1 MGSETICIDAEV
13 LDFAWETGGIANIKR
28 LESVTGLIESS
39 NNAVHLT
46 LDCIDACLE
55 ALLAG
60 MMLLS
65 LYLEIDPLGFGEM
78 FDITTEVLV
87 GCIKGVRFID
97 GNVLG
102 PVNLPELPGYLSVCE

>member
-1 MGSETICIDAEV
+1 M
-13 LDFAWETGGIANIKR
+13 
-28 LESVTGLIESS
+28 IESR

-46 LDCIDACLE
+46 LDCSDACLE

-97 GNVLG
+97 GNEKGVLR
-102 PVNLPELPGYLSVCE
+102 PVNLLELPGYLSVCE